1 MTPQELAEYD
11 DWMDY
16 LASKSEAEYQDRYGD
31 LEHEPDTKKAEG
43 ADDSDGPIPF

>member
-16 LASKSEAEYQDRYGD
+16 LASKYEAEYQDRYGD
-31 LEHEPDTKKAEG
+31 PDPDLDTKKAEG
-43 ADDSDGPIPF
+43 ADDSYGPIPF

>member
-1 MTPQELAEYD
+1 MTPKELAEYD

-16 LASKSEAEYQDRYGD
+16 RYGD
-31 LEHEPDTKKAEG
+31 PDPDLDTKKAEG